1 MSARRLALFGG
12 TPVSE
17 KPFRFN
23 NGIGAEE
30 KAAVMRV
37 LEKGE
42 LSGFIASPGEPFLG
56 GTEVRAL
63 QDEFQAHYDVSRALG
78 FNSATTALHA
88 AVAATGAGPGDEV
101 IVSPYTMSASSTA
114 ILFTGAVPIFADI
127 EDETFGLDPASVEA
141 QITPRTKAI
150 MAVNIFGHPA
160 RLIELKQI
168 AERHGLV
175 LIEDNAQAPDA
186 LCDGRFSGT
195 IGDIGVFSF
204 NRHKVMQSGEG
215 GVLVTD
221 NPTFAEKA
229 ALVRNHG
236 EAVVADMGVDD
247 IVNTAGLNY
256 RMTEMEAAV
265 AREQFKKLPRL
276 NEERIA
282 RADRLTAGLAQIPGI
297 TPPAVRSGCRH
308 VYYMYVMKYDAEVTG
323 VPRDLFVKAALAEGF
338 FARAGY
344 LRPTYL
350 EPLYQHK
357 TCFGTDGFP
366 FSANS
371 RNATLSYAKGLCPT
385 CERLQDEEVVL
396 TAIQQP
402 PQTLADMDGF
412 VEACAKVIENRDEL
426 VRHAEDVRGAA

>member
-221 NPTFAEKA
+221 NPVFAEKA

-236 EAVVADMGVDD
+236 ESVVADMGVDD

-366 FSANS
+366 FSA
-371 RNATLSYAKGLCPT
+371 
-385 CERLQDEEVVL
+385 
-396 TAIQQP
+396 
-402 PQTLADMDGF
+402 
-412 VEACAKVIENRDEL
+412 
-426 VRHAEDVRGAA
+426 